1 VVLPKWTPP
10 AEALGGEYDVTR
22 RTTEAAFCRI
32 DAETTAALRSGCR
45 AHGLTVSAAVNAA
58 AVLCASDVL
67 GSESDRVS
75 AGSHAPQN
83 GGSAATRRFKLLQA
97 LNMRRLGCPES
108 NGFCGRSA
116 DAGGDWSGG
125 SVMAGTGSLDIL
137 LELPYDSGASARHA
151 LLRDGSSPA
160 FWDVAREC
168 ASQTD
173 AWLSRGWARE
183 SLLLFGAGWEF
194 MNMNRVVEL
203 GAQDRSTLGR
213 AYSCGTSNAGVF
225 AHREAYDNLVLEAI
239 YFGISQSVSAPS
251 VSVSCITVG
260 GSICLCTQWCSP
272 IWGEK
277 QGAEYGRAVRDML
290 VSVAGMGEEVVLA
303 TSPAGKEQQP
313 LARGSQVQ

>member
-1 VVLPKWTPP
+1 
-10 AEALGGEYDVTR
+10 
-22 RTTEAAFCRI
+22 
-32 DAETTAALRSGCR
+32 
-45 AHGLTVSAAVNAA
+45 
-58 AVLCASDVL
+58 
-67 GSESDRVS
+67 
-75 AGSHAPQN
+75 
-83 GGSAATRRFKLLQA
+83 
-97 LNMRRLGCPES
+97 
-108 NGFCGRSA
+108 
-116 DAGGDWSGG
+116 
-125 SVMAGTGSLDIL
+125 
-137 LELPYDSGASARHA
+137 
-151 LLRDGSSPA
+151 
-160 FWDVAREC
+160 
-168 ASQTD
+168 
-173 AWLSRGWARE
+173 
-183 SLLLFGAGWEF
+183 
-194 MNMNRVVEL
+194 
-203 GAQDRSTLGR
+203 LGR